1 MLDFKTLNLLW
12 KIENLA
18 PPSKKWSSPEKTSIL
33 PKKLDETYLFRLA
46 SYFCMCRKVRF
57 RPKFLSRSKFRSCR
71 KFKSKFF
78 KILEPPKISAFQNFT
93 YNVGEF
99 LKTPRIHQFWKT
111 WIWISKMIEISN
123 STEISNETSICY
135 TCKNMMQAERDMF
148 HPVFLGRID
157 SFSGEL
163 HFLEGDTKFSIFTK
177 IWKQNALAA
186 GLKPQTPKSSKIRAS
201 TRIHA
206 NFDLN
211 QRNSAK
217 LKAQNKR
224 INHQNFHANGEIF
237 EKRKKSSVAHLQNS
251 TWQTNTHNTELPS
264 LYYTI

>member
-1 MLDFKTLNLLW
+1 M
-12 KIENLA
+12 
-18 PPSKKWSSPEKTSIL
+18 SIL

-57 RPKFLSRSKFRSCR
+57 RPKFLSRSKFRSYR

-99 LKTPRIHQFWKT
+99 LKKPRIHPFWKT

-123 STEISNETSICY
+123 STEISNKTSICY
-135 TCKNMMQAERDMF
+135 TCKNMLQAERDMF

-211 QRNSAK
+211 
-217 LKAQNKR
+217 
-224 INHQNFHANGEIF
+224 
-237 EKRKKSSVAHLQNS
+237 
-251 TWQTNTHNTELPS
+251 
-264 LYYTI
+264 